1 LVESKQGDVKGANFV
16 LQVSALLKKLQPLRP
31 LELLAS
37 QERNEIDGSEG
48 AIITSG

>member
-1 LVESKQGDVKGANFV
+1 MLDKSLRKIDLFILDDFRKSFQ
-16 LQVSALLKKLQPLRP
+16 LHRP

-48 AIITSG
+48 AIITLLDDS